1 MQILCVAFQLVKLSM
16 WVGVEIYFMIH
27 EHLQLATLKG
37 EEGEKSEQ
45 WKQGVP

>member
-1 MQILCVAFQLVKLSM
+1 MQILYMAFILVKLFI

-37 EEGEKSEQ
+37 EEGEKSEH